1 MDHRPSKR
9 RPRSKR
15 DDVIGV
21 TSDGVR
27 ILRPVTTGKRN
38 LTDRQIRE
46 IVQDLREAVAAARRA
61 KRRERTPSDN

>member
-1 MDHRPSKR
+1 MDHRATKG
-9 RPRSKR
+9 RPRSRR

-27 ILRPVTTGKRN
+27 ILRQVRTGKRN

-46 IVQDLREAVAAARRA
+46 IVQDLRAAVAEARRQ
-61 KRRERTPSDN
+61 KRGEATPRD

>member
-1 MDHRPSKR
+1 MDHRASKS

-15 DDVIGV
+15 DEVIGV

-27 ILRPVTTGKRN
+27 ILRQVTTGKRN

-46 IVQDLREAVAAARRA
+46 IVHDLREAVAEARRQ
-61 KRRERTPSDN
+61 KTPDGATRN